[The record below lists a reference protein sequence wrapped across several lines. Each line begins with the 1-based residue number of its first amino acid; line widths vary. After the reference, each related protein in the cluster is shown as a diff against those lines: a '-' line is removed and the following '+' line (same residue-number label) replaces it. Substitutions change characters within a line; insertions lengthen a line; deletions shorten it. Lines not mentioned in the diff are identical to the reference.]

1 MKSDITPFM
10 LFVLKASPNLLAA
23 GAALLGLL
31 SVPLTIRAESPAP
44 HPGHAAPMEAQFRG
58 CESAG
63 WCWFWIESL
72 DRMSEATH
80 RVYPDGVARMPAGNA
95 TSIAVRDRL
104 NTLLSSMIHQSKRVV
119 LHDPREL
126 GDGTFA
132 ATITVNEANLA
143 SDPVLMELQ
152 GKAVS
157 TTR

>member
-63 WCWFWIESL
+63 WCRFWIEPLDPLAESL
-72 DRMSEATH
+72 I
-80 RVYPDGVARMPAGNA
+80 RVRPDGVSRMPGGDAI
-95 TSIAVRDRL
+95 SIAVRDRL
-104 NTLLSSMIHQSKRVV
+104 NVLLASMIHQAKRIV
-119 LHDPREL
+119 LNDLHEL
-126 GDGTFA
+126 DDGTFA
-132 ATITVNEANLA
+132 AAVTVNGANLA
-143 SDPVLMELQ
+143 SDPILLEL
-152 GKAVS
+152 
-157 TTR
+157 RE